1 MRRPLIG
8 GAGGERIGVMRSA
21 DEGETW
27 AFLGHACFHAPEL
40 TPVDP
45 APFVQDGQIVLY
57 FFDIAGHDGS
67 GGDLPS
73 VMYRA
78 ASDDGLDF
86 SVPTEAFSR

>member
-1 MRRPLIG
+1 VRRPLIG

-57 FFDIAGHDGS
+57 FFDIAVHPAGESNGY
-67 GGDLPS
+67 
-73 VMYRA
+73 VMVYVA
-78 ASDDGLDF
+78 GT
-86 SVPTEAFSR
+86 P